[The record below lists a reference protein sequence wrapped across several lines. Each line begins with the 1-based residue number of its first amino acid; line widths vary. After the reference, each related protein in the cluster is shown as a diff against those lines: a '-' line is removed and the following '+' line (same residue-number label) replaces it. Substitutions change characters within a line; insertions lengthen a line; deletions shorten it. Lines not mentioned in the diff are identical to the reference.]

1 MSKRYKSEDPLLLA
15 VDCIIFGFDG
25 NRLKVLLTQR
35 AFEPLKGQW
44 SLLGGFVKERESV
57 SQTANRVLYELTGMH
72 HIYMEE
78 LSCFS
83 EPGRDPGGR
92 VVSVAYFA
100 LIRTGAYDDLFV
112 SRRGCQ
118 WFDFTELPELVM
130 DHNEMIQHALQK
142 LRLRAASHPAG
153 LELLPEKFTLSQ
165 LRLLYENIYDRP
177 MDKRNFSRKVL
188 SMKILHKLNEKETA
202 NSRKGSYLYVFD
214 KQGYRLLDKD
224 SFRLM

>member
-1 MSKRYKSEDPLLLA
+1 MPQLYDQEDRLLLA

-25 NRLKVLLTQR
+25 NSLKVLLTKR
-35 AFEPLKGQW
+35 AFQPLKGHW
-44 SLLGGFVKERESV
+44 SLLGGFVKAKESV
-57 SQTANRVLYELTGMH
+57 PQTANRVLYELTGMH

-83 EPGRDPGGR
+83 EPDRDPGGR
-92 VVSVAYFA
+92 VVSVGYFA

-112 SRRGCQ
+112 SQHGCR
-118 WFDFTELPELVM
+118 WFDITDLPELVM
-130 DHNEMIQHALQK
+130 DHREMIRHAVRQ

-165 LRLLYENIYDRP
+165 LRLLYEKIYDRP
-177 MDKRNFSRKVL
+177 MDKRNFSRKIL
-188 SMKILHKLNEKETA
+188 SMKILHKLNEKETG
-202 NSRKGSYLYVFD
+202 NSRKGAYLYVFD
-214 KQGYRLLDKD
+214 KQGYQLLDKD